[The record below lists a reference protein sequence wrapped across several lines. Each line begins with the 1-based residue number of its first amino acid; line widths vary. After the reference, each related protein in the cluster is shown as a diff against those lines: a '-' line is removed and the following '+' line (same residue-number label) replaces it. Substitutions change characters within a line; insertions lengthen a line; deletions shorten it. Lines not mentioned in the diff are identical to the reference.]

1 MDYSYREPYIA
12 STEYLPRLRYDQA
25 FTNGFLNSY
34 NPETVSID
42 YDEADRLHFENIA
55 NEIILPVA

>member
-12 STEYLPRLRYDQA
+12 STKYLPRLRHDQV
-25 FTNGFLNSY
+25 FTNGFLNSC